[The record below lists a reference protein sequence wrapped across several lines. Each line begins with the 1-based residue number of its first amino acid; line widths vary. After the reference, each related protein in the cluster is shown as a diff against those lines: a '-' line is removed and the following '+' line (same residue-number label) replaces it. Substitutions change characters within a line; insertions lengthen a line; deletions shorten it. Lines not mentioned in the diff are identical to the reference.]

1 MPQLDVGTYAPQ
13 LIWLAIVFTGLYLV
27 MAWRVLPRIATVLG
41 ERRDKIDGDLAD
53 AEQFKRDAE
62 KSLADYEEK
71 LAEAKSQAQAI
82 VKASQDKARA
92 EIEARQAELGQDLA
106 KRAAEASEQIGKA
119 KAEAMS
125 HIREVASDAAGAIV
139 ERLIGETAK
148 PDQVQAA
155 VDAAA
160 SNR

>member
-119 KAEAMS
+119 KAEAMRIS
-125 HIREVASDAAGAIV
+125 ARSRPTPRAPS
-139 ERLIGETAK
+139 
-148 PDQVQAA
+148 
-155 VDAAA
+155 
-160 SNR
+160 SNA